1 MGELPRL
8 FLYILITYRS
18 DPQQKGFKP
27 RNDFKLF
34 FFFFLLLAGNEP
46 LTTCEIDN
54 FKPSAYTQ
62 PNGGEIVV

>member
-8 FLYILITYRS
+8 FLYTYYIQFRPKKKKVS
-18 DPQQKGFKP
+18 N
-27 RNDFKLF
+27 RETISSS
-34 FFFFLLLAGNEP
+34 FLLSAGNEP